1 MTEKSTKRKIW
12 MSLRQGKPRRMN
24 SLTDPEILD
33 SEVLISLTC
42 GSDLQNHW
50 NIYTV
55 FLLPGKG
62 RYVDFPQFR
71 FVTLPSSL
79 WKSELVFPLCL
90 LAFLIYSIN
99 IYFAHIIARHCSR
112 RQRKAM
118 NKKSRAPALLEFKS
132 NIFCSKQPQTIHHRL
147 GSLYRESLNWIGREL
162 KGFNLEPHL
171 HS

>member
-1 MTEKSTKRKIW
+1 MKEKSTKRKIW

-33 SEVLISLTC
+33 SKVLISLTC
-42 GSDLQNHW
+42 GSDRQNQW

-71 FVTLPSSL
+71 FATLPSSL

-118 NKKSRAPALLEFKS
+118 NKK
-132 NIFCSKQPQTIHHRL
+132 KQSPCTF
-147 GSLYRESLNWIGREL
+147 GV
-162 KGFNLEPHL
+162 
-171 HS
+171 